1 MYNGGMSRVLLIKSW
16 MDVDFESFWLP
27 RMFYHIIS
35 LGKTVFSSIIGWKI
49 ANLRNLSN
57 NLLIKNEH

>member
-1 MYNGGMSRVLLIKSW
+1 MSRVLLIKSW
-16 MDVDFESFWLP
+16 MDVDFESFLVTTQA
-27 RMFYHIIS
+27 MFYHIIS

-49 ANLRNLSN
+49 AN